1 MFGFYKYYAMFG
13 SQKILEKDKK
23 NIKQNCF
30 FMFGLIMDN
39 IKENKK

>member
-23 NIKQNCF
+23 ILSKIVFSC
-30 FMFGLIMDN
+30 LV
-39 IKENKK
+39 